1 MLIQPNT
8 DDVVTQARHQAAAEE
23 QFASVLRM
31 RSCDVQVAVGRITK
45 LATFMVSH
53 VAGLLPDPDGEIA
66 EYQGMGGR
74 GGGRVSV
81 NSIVRSP
88 NSRQV
93 RYTTSTSN
101 PRRPI

>member
-1 MLIQPNT
+1 M
-8 DDVVTQARHQAAAEE
+8 
-23 QFASVLRM
+23 LRM

-53 VAGLLPDPDGEIA
+53 VAGLLPDPDDEIA

-93 RYTTSTSN
+93 RYTTSTSS